1 MTDEDINKPQE
12 KDRSSEKN
20 QFPGKNRALEK
31 NSTPEKSSSVEKDS
45 PQEKT
50 WLEKIATAFS
60 SEPQSKDEF
69 TLLLR
74 SAHENN
80 IIDQDALEII
90 EGALDVSDK
99 QVREIMIPRSQMVV
113 IQQNT
118 SLEDIL
124 KLVIES
130 SHSRF
135 PVIGESADDIT
146 GILLAKELLPLLLNG
161 QENFDINKVV
171 RPAAV
176 VPESKRLNVLLREFR
191 EQRYHMAVVVDEYGG
206 IAGLITI
213 EDILEEIVGEIEDE
227 TDEEE
232 QEGTMIRPQQDG
244 CHLINALTP
253 IEDFN
258 EYFDAG
264 VSDDEFDT
272 IGGIVIQAFGRM
284 PKIDEAIDVNG
295 FSFRVV
301 EGDNRQVKLLEMRI
315 TT

>member
-1 MTDEDINKPQE
+1 MTDEDLNKPLE
-12 KDRSSEKN
+12 KDK
-20 QFPGKNRALEK
+20 ALERNRTLEK
-31 NSTPEKSSSVEKDS
+31 SGALEKSSSPEKNS
-45 PQEKT
+45 SVEKT

-80 IIDQDALEII
+80 IIDQDALDII

-113 IQQNT
+113 IQQDS

-135 PVIGESADDIT
+135 PIIGESADDIT

-232 QEGTMIRPQQDG
+232 QEGTMIRPQQNG

-264 VSDDEFDT
+264 ISDDEFDT

-284 PKIDEAIDVNG
+284 PKVDETIEVNG
-295 FSFRVV
+295 FSFRVA
-301 EGDNRQVKLLEMRI
+301 EGDNRQVKLPEMQI
-315 TT
+315 TN

>member
-1 MTDEDINKPQE
+1 MTDEDLNKPLE
-12 KDRSSEKN
+12 KDK
-20 QFPGKNRALEK
+20 ALERNRTLEK
-31 NSTPEKSSSVEKDS
+31 SGALEKSSSPEKNS
-45 PQEKT
+45 PVEKT

-80 IIDQDALEII
+80 IIDQDALDII

-113 IQQNT
+113 IQQDS

-135 PVIGESADDIT
+135 PIIGESADDIT

-232 QEGTMIRPQQDG
+232 QEGTMIRPQQNG

-264 VSDDEFDT
+264 ISDDEFDT

-284 PKIDEAIDVNG
+284 PKVGETIEVNG
-295 FSFRVV
+295 FSFRVA
-301 EGDNRQVKLLEMRI
+301 EGDNRQVKLLEMQI
-315 TT
+315 TS

>member
-1 MTDEDINKPQE
+1 MTDEDLSN
-12 KDRSSEKN
+12 S
-20 QFPGKNRALEK
+20 PGKNSPSGK
-31 NSTPEKSSSVEKDS
+31 NSS
-45 PQEKT
+45 QERT
-50 WLEKIATAFS
+50 WLDKLTKAFS

-69 TLLLR
+69 ALLLR
-74 SAHENN
+74 AAHENN
-80 IIDQDALEII
+80 IIDHDALEII

-118 SLEDIL
+118 SLEDLL

-135 PVIGESADDIT
+135 PVIGESTDDIT

-161 QENFDINKVV
+161 QESFDINNVV

-232 QEGTMIRPQQDG
+232 QNGTMIRLQQDG
-244 CHLINALTP
+244 SHLIDALTP

-264 VSDDEFDT
+264 ISDDEFDT
-272 IGGIVIQAFGRM
+272 IGGIIVQAFGKM
-284 PKIDEAIDVNG
+284 PKVDETIEVNG
-295 FSFRVV
+295 FTFRVA
-301 EGDNRQVKLLEMRI
+301 EGDSRQVKLLEMQAAS
-315 TT
+315 

>member
-1 MTDEDINKPQE
+1 MTDEDTNKPQE
-12 KDRSSEKN
+12 KDRPSER
-20 QFPGKNRALEK
+20 NRTLEK
-31 NSTPEKSSSVEKDS
+31 NSALEKSSSPEKSSSA
-45 PQEKT
+45 EKT

-69 TLLLR
+69 ALLLR

-80 IIDQDALEII
+80 IIDQDALDII

-113 IQQNT
+113 IQQDS

-264 VSDDEFDT
+264 VGDDEFDT

-284 PKIDEAIDVNG
+284 PKVDETIEVNG
-295 FSFRVV
+295 FSFRVA
-301 EGDNRQVKLLEMRI
+301 EGDNRQVKLLEMQI
-315 TT
+315 TN

>member
-1 MTDEDINKPQE
+1 MTDEDISNLSEQNSATNK
-12 KDRSSEKN
+12 SNVSEKN
-20 QFPGKNRALEK
+20 
-31 NSTPEKSSSVEKDS
+31 NSVEKSST
-45 PQEKT
+45 QEKT

-69 TLLLR
+69 SLLLR
-74 SAHENN
+74 AAHDNN

-90 EGALDVSDK
+90 EGALYVSDK

-113 IQQNT
+113 IQQD
-118 SLEDIL
+118 SCLEDIL
-124 KLVIES
+124 KLVVES

-161 QENFDINKVV
+161 QESFDINNVV

-191 EQRYHMAVVVDEYGG
+191 ELRYHMAVVVDEYGG

-232 QEGTMIRPQQDG
+232 QEGSMIRPLQDG
-244 CHLINALTP
+244 SHLINALTP

-264 VSDDEFDT
+264 LSDNEFDT

-284 PKIDEAIDVNG
+284 PKVDETIAVNG

-301 EGDNRQVKLLEMRI
+301 EGDNRQVKLLEMQV